1 MEIQKFK
8 AEVKLNILEA
18 KLLYT
23 VYLQILNFSNNDAVK
38 YEILEQINF
47 LQKTINE
54 LSENL
59 NNLGEIEK
67 ELLEK
72 LNYKTVH

>member
-1 MEIQKFK
+1 MDIQTFK
-8 AEVKLNILEA
+8 AEVKLNIVEA

-38 YEILEQINF
+38 YEILEQLNY
-47 LQKTINE
+47 LHKTINE

-72 LNYKTVH
+72 LNYKAVH